1 MTEDPRFVAASKVQP
16 FGKYCVVLPLVPENV
31 SEGGLH
37 LVAAG
42 DEMPA
47 KAHVITAGPKC
58 ESAVEGMLVL
68 IKKYQGMLYEIDKE
82 EVLLIHEDALV
93 GQVIDY
99 IDESE
104 PEDV

>member
-47 KAHVITAGPKC
+47 KAHVVTAGPKC
-58 ESAVEGMLVL
+58 EFVVDGMLVL

-82 EVLLIHEDALV
+82 EVLILSEDAIV